1 MAYHRVAPSFTVA
14 SLINIRIRIPEHTV
28 KKQIKL
34 TRRKFFF
41 FNMLRDD
48 TIRILAFNHHI
59 MRTMTVIKTMA
70 KNMMTVIRTTMITK
84 RTK

>member
-1 MAYHRVAPSFTVA
+1 
-14 SLINIRIRIPEHTV
+14 
-28 KKQIKL
+28 
-34 TRRKFFF
+34 
-41 FNMLRDD
+41 MLRDD

-70 KNMMTVIRTTMITK
+70 KNMMTVIRTTLITK